1 MPDKLTAQPE
11 PEYGAK
17 QEQQA
22 TAQANPMP
30 KGDTKVDIK
39 APSAAQP
46 MQQQAPAQQGNPLLR
61 LPPEVLYANMTERPK
76 TPVQR
81 QADVGLFWEVLA
93 ATSNEP
99 MIRAIASSI
108 LGREN
113 V

>member
-46 MQQQAPAQQGNPLLR
+46 MQQQAPQGNPLMK
-61 LPPEVLYANMTERPK
+61 LPPEVLYASLTERPK

-81 QADVGLFWEVLA
+81 QADAGLMWEV
-93 ATSNEP
+93 
-99 MIRAIASSI
+99 IASVHDDPVIRSI
-108 LGREN
+108 AKALRGQG
-113 V
+113 

>member
-46 MQQQAPAQQGNPLLR
+46 MQQQAPQGNPLMK
-61 LPPEVLYANMTERPK
+61 LPPEVLYASLTERPK

-81 QADVGLFWEVLA
+81 QADVGMLWEVLA
-93 ATSNEP
+93 TTSNEP